1 MLSRRNVRIKVMQL
15 LYMKNRSKDLDFDKL
30 IRKYRASI
38 NHSYELYL
46 FSLLQFSKV
55 LEYANRDA
63 AKRRAKHVPSEED
76 KLFTEKLANNELSA
90 SLIQNEG
97 FNAKIKLYKLAPR
110 IQGDNTRRLYTEF
123 SKTDEYKAYLKQEA
137 STAQDHQ
144 QILLGLFKFCV
155 NSELYNDL
163 IEDFSA
169 TWIDDKSLVVG
180 TIKKTIRALPAQ
192 ENFLDTF
199 LTNAETSNFG
209 DELLRHVY
217 YDNKELLE
225 VIEPVLN
232 NWDADRVAIIDMILL
247 KMALSE
253 LLHFPTIPTKVT
265 LNEFVEISKLYSTDK
280 SKDFINGILDRL
292 MKQLNED
299 GKINKEGRGLK
310 D

>member
-15 LYMKNRSKDLDFDKL
+15 LYMRNRSKDLDFDKL

-46 FSLLQFSKV
+46 FSLLQFSRV
-55 LEYANRDA
+55 LEYAKRDA
-63 AKRRAKHVPSEED
+63 AKRRTKHVPTEED
-76 KLFTEKLANNELSA
+76 KLFTEKLANNELSS
-90 SLIQNEG
+90 SLIKNEA
-97 FNAKIKLYKLAPR
+97 FDTKVRSRKLAPI
-110 IQGDNTRRLYTEF
+110 IQGDKTRILYTEF
-123 SKTDEYKAYLKQEA
+123 SKTDEYKAYLKQEN
-137 STAQDHQ
+137 STSQDHQ
-144 QILLGLFKFCV
+144 QILLTLFKFCV

-163 IEDFSA
+163 LEDFSA

-192 ENFLDTF
+192 EDFLDAF

-209 DELLRHVY
+209 EELLRHVY

-225 VIEPVLN
+225 IIEPVLN

-292 MKQLNED
+292 MKQLNKD
-299 GKINKEGRGLK
+299 GKINKEGRGLR